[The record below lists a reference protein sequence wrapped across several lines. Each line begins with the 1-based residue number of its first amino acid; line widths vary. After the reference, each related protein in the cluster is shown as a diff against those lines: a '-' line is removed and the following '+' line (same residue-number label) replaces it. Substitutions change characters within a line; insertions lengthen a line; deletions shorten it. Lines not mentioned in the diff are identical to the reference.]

1 MVKRALL
8 YNNRTLDFIAAYS
21 ATTGSN
27 SRRGTSQLLNG
38 DPDNPSFRYRN
49 ELDFNSQLANHVP
62 HVSTTDFLKAL
73 KNFFGLKY
81 DFNPLQN
88 RVEIRFIRSIIRG
101 REVVDMTEQASTVYS
116 IKHRQESAMRFQFE
130 SPDNLLSDGF
140 KFDPPEEVHYT
151 VQKYAA
157 MLALDPVL
165 EESCYVHSLGAY
177 FRFQKAKE
185 EAPAWHLYAFRMR
198 DDKEEGQ
205 KVKWPLTLYPLMD
218 AHVEAK
224 KMPAIEMTVNN

>member
-1 MVKRALL
+1 NWEHTVIPFVYLTDVVHKVFEKAGIVPSGEFFENEMVKRALL

-49 ELDFNSQLANHVP
+49 ELDFNIQLANHVP

-73 KNFFGLKY
+73 KNFFGIKY

-101 REVVDMTEQASTVYS
+101 RE
-116 IKHRQESAMRFQFE
+116 
-130 SPDNLLSDGF
+130 
-140 KFDPPEEVHYT
+140 
-151 VQKYAA
+151 
-157 MLALDPVL
+157 
-165 EESCYVHSLGAY
+165 
-177 FRFQKAKE
+177 
-185 EAPAWHLYAFRMR
+185 
-198 DDKEEGQ
+198 
-205 KVKWPLTLYPLMD
+205 
-218 AHVEAK
+218 
-224 KMPAIEMTVNN
+224 